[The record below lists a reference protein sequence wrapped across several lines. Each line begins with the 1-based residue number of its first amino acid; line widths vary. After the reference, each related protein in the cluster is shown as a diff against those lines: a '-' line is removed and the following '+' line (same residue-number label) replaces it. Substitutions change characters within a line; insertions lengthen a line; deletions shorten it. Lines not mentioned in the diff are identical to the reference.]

1 MSESNPGG
9 SGHEPAENPAREAG
23 MRCVSTL
30 LTNLE
35 QLIRTADEG
44 TRATADEPETEQL
57 HQVLEHAASELRKT
71 REHLFQEGL
80 FGESK
85 EPKLFY

>member
-1 MSESNPGG
+1 MSEFPSGRNTGG
-9 SGHEPAENPAREAG
+9 GPENPAREEG
-23 MRCVSTL
+23 MRHVSTL

-35 QLIRTADEG
+35 QLIRTADRG
-44 TRATADEPETEQL
+44 RDATAHDPEVEWL
-57 HQVLEHAASELRKT
+57 NRVLAHAGDELRKT